1 MQLPAFSV
9 QRPMNAS
16 FAPAKPMIEREP
28 QTRETSRMSDDGA
41 RPSRTVSSANNDR
54 QTSVVSDD
62 MPRNAIAHAHSVATK
77 SAEGLSAA
85 NKIVGD
91 IREKLVLA
99 ATTSTNRDRLNSAIT
114 KDKEQLRSLAES
126 AAISGDNWLK
136 LDVGRT
142 PGPVELVSA
151 VNLAED
157 GTAELKT
164 IDFDTTGTALISDDN
179 PEDGILTSTYDV
191 FGRSGDF
198 YSYHLIDNGAISD
211 EIAVTDEHSHDEI
224 SGMIEVADRIRVA
237 LREAGERVGAVQD
250 RLVEDDNT
258 ISTLIDSLELTSAK
272 ETEDADAETK
282 ATDIRT
288 QLLTMML
295 NIANNDPT
303 AFRKLF
309 A

>member
-9 QRPMNAS
+9 QRSGYHAFTS
-16 FAPAKPMIEREP
+16 LKPVAEK
-28 QTRETSRMSDDGA
+28 Q
-41 RPSRTVSSANNDR
+41 SSAPSPKDPAIDGDVASRNADR
-54 QTSVVSDD
+54 VASDVGPD
-62 MPRNAIAHAHSVATK
+62 LPRNAIAHAHAVAART
-77 SAEGLSAA
+77 AEGLSTA

-99 ATTSTNRDRLNSAIT
+99 ATTSTSRDRLNSAIT
-114 KDKEQLRSLAES
+114 KDKEQLRALAE
-126 AAISGDNWLK
+126 AAAVSGDNWLK

-250 RLVEDDNT
+250 RLAEDDNT
-258 ISTLIDSLELTSAK
+258 IPTLIDSLELTSASGTDDT
-272 ETEDADAETK
+272 ETETK

-295 NIANNDPT
+295 NIANSDTT